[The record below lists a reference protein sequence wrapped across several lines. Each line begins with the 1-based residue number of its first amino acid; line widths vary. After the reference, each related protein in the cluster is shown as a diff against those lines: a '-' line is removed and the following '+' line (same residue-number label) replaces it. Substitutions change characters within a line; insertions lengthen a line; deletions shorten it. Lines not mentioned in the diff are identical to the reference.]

1 MSSLTT
7 SSAIVLAV
15 VVLGAGTGAVIDL
28 ITRRIP
34 NLVSLVTAVVG
45 VVLAATGVTDISVAL
60 SVLGFVAGMLIM
72 LPGHAVGATGAGDVK
87 LFAAVGAVIGVE
99 RMPAAFLFTA
109 LAGGVAAI
117 AFAIGQGRLTMTLR
131 RTLRL
136 LRAPSDAKSEIASH
150 RLRRT
155 GFRTGRRLRPAARW
169 RYSSGGDTCRNGA
182 RSVGRR

>member
-45 VVLAATGVTDISVAL
+45 VVLAATGVTDVSVAL

-136 LRAPSDAKSEIASH
+136 LRAPSDAKFEIASSAAQN
-150 RLRRT
+150 RFPYGPAIATGCALAVFLR
-155 GFRTGRRLRPAARW
+155 G
-169 RYSSGGDTCRNGA
+169 
-182 RSVGRR
+182 